1 MKMLKAKLGK
11 SQKTVSKTGKVSWRP
26 RWSQLNDDG
35 KYKTVYGKSQSL
47 KSEADTFA
55 QDKVNEINDRT
66 FKKLV
71 DIDQVM
77 TVGEFVEK
85 HWIKAERQVL
95 MKNKAMISTAIKYWK
110 KIGLWNE
117 PLDEITSADC
127 YKYIAD
133 LRAKGLAPAT
143 VQNYKTELRTVLAL
157 ALTFGQISIN
167 PIIGVKNERRTQEQK
182 DREERIFNDIRTKTW
197 TMEEIKTNLEK
208 LKTIPKIAVTQYP
221 KNRSSYTQMRSAT
234 GSVPEILWYGRFL
247 LGFYLGLRNGEILSL
262 KFSDFDMDNKEVLI
276 NTQMSNHTHID
287 EFGNIK
293 LRVTQEGQIKA
304 SSQRYQHCQDEV
316 IAFVNDVALMQMSL
330 GIYHEDQYLF
340 IDRKGFNIGITYFR
354 DSWIRIQ
361 EHCGITNPLRSP
373 KYTRHSSATALAG
386 LGWSAGDIAQ
396 HLGHKN
402 DRVTREY
409 YILNDKDRKKK
420 MAQEF
425 GN

>member
-1 MKMLKAKLGK
+1 MLKAKLGK

-117 PLDEITSADC
+117 PLDKITSADC

-143 VQNYKTELRTVLAL
+143 VQNYKTELRTVLAW
-157 ALTFGQISIN
+157 
-167 PIIGVKNERRTQEQK
+167 R
-182 DREERIFNDIRTKTW
+182 
-197 TMEEIKTNLEK
+197 
-208 LKTIPKIAVTQYP
+208 
-221 KNRSSYTQMRSAT
+221 
-234 GSVPEILWYGRFL
+234 
-247 LGFYLGLRNGEILSL
+247 
-262 KFSDFDMDNKEVLI
+262 
-276 NTQMSNHTHID
+276 
-287 EFGNIK
+287 
-293 LRVTQEGQIKA
+293 
-304 SSQRYQHCQDEV
+304 
-316 IAFVNDVALMQMSL
+316 
-330 GIYHEDQYLF
+330 
-340 IDRKGFNIGITYFR
+340 
-354 DSWIRIQ
+354 
-361 EHCGITNPLRSP
+361 
-373 KYTRHSSATALAG
+373 
-386 LGWSAGDIAQ
+386 
-396 HLGHKN
+396 
-402 DRVTREY
+402 
-409 YILNDKDRKKK
+409 
-420 MAQEF
+420 
-425 GN
+425 